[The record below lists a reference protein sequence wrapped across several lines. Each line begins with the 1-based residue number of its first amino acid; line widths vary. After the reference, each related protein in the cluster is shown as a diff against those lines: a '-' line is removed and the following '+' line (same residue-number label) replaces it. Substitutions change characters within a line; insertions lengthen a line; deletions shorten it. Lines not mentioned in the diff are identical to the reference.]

1 MLSAT
6 DPTGRL
12 IVLSQQTWDEH
23 IIRYHSDVV
32 PDWIVMAV
40 EEPDIITRDTLN
52 STSRRPVLCYYKCN
66 VLPAAYGHDLMKVI
80 ATKRRRGQVFDVDS
94 AYPAHHVKLSQEEV
108 IWTPI
113 TPSTSD

>member
-23 IIRYHSDVV
+23 IIGYHTDVV
-32 PDWIVMAV
+32 PDWIVEAV
-40 EEPDIITRDTLN
+40 EDPDLITRDTLK
-52 STSRRPVLCYYKCN
+52 STRRRPLLCYYRHGI
-66 VLPAAYGHDLMKVI
+66 LPAHYGHDPMKVVV
-80 ATKRRRGQVFDVDS
+80 KRRRRGQVFDVLS

-108 IWTPI
+108 IWTRI
-113 TPSTSD
+113 TPSTLD